1 MISTLF
7 VPASGS
13 DTDDRVFATA
23 LAVAQPLA
31 AHLKFFHLHL
41 PATEA
46 ARYASHIDFCMGP
59 AIKDAL
65 DNLQAREDTLAATA
79 VARYRNFCREHGIPE
94 QQTPGAAKG
103 VSARWLE
110 ESHDVLGRLMF
121 HARHSDAVVLGRSR
135 NRDYMPDGLIESL
148 LVGCGRPVI
157 IAPDAP
163 PRSSSGTMLVA
174 WKEAPES
181 ARALTAALPLLEQAE
196 QIVLLAIDEKGAAS
210 REAMDDLARE
220 LMWHDIAAQV
230 LVLPSN
236 GRPAN
241 SQLAQTAVALNADML
256 VIGGFGHS
264 QLREQVLGGVTQAL
278 IAACAVPV
286 FIMH

>member
-41 PATEA
+41 PAS
-46 ARYASHIDFCMGP
+46 RGGKICLSHRLLYGP

-181 ARALTAALPLLEQAE
+181 ARGPDSGLT
-196 QIVLLAIDEKGAAS
+196 
-210 REAMDDLARE
+210 
-220 LMWHDIAAQV
+220 
-230 LVLPSN
+230 
-236 GRPAN
+236 
-241 SQLAQTAVALNADML
+241 TA
-256 VIGGFGHS
+256 
-264 QLREQVLGGVTQAL
+264 
-278 IAACAVPV
+278 
-286 FIMH
+286 